1 MDQSRRQALKT
12 LGIVTTAVAGGTSL
26 QATAMAENDAT
37 QPREHVADQFS
48 VQVEHSW
55 AQSDITLIIKNIS
68 SAPATIREMQP
79 SYIVA
84 EPGMFSLQDLTA
96 NGPVTIQPGSEIRVP
111 FVTTSEN
118 ETRVGH
124 FDRSLQEAIQRNLQI
139 DTAKPFS
146 AEITTI
152 FNPRIV

>member
-1 MDQSRRQALKT
+1 MDQSRRQALMT

-26 QATAMAENDAT
+26 QAADSANTDHARPPAT
-37 QPREHVADQFS
+37 RADQFS
-48 VQVEHSW
+48 VQVEHAW

-68 SAPATIREMQP
+68 ATPATINELQP
-79 SYIVA
+79 CCIVSD
-84 EPGMFSLQDLTA
+84 PGVFSLEDLTA

-111 FVTTSEN
+111 FVTTDDQAAN
-118 ETRVGH
+118 LGH
-124 FDRSLQEAIQRNLQI
+124 FDRSLQEAIQRNLHI
-139 DTAKPFS
+139 STNNSAS